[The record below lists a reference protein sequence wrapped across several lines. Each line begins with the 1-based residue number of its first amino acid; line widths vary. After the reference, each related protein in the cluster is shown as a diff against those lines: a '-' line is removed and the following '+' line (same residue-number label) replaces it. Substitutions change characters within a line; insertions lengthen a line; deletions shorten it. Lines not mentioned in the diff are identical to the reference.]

1 MRRTFTA
8 EEKAS
13 VFELWKNGTG
23 FSEIAN
29 ILGSKPGTIFT
40 MLRDTGGIKPHE
52 RKRAVAHLTLSE
64 REEIRAGLSAKMSI
78 RAIAT
83 ALNRSPSTISREVQR
98 NRGRRYYKAVDTNNR
113 ANRMAKRPKPCLL
126 DQNLPLRKLVLE
138 KLEMKWSP
146 EQISGWLRR
155 TKPRQKTLR
164 ISPET
169 IYKTLYF
176 RSREALHHLNIQHL
190 RRSHSLRHGRRHTR
204 KGERGTINIV
214 NGTPIHERSRN
225 IDNRRSLG
233 HWEGDLVSGTKNS
246 HIATLVDRKS
256 RYTIILR
263 LRDKD
268 SVSVNQ
274 ALTDKF
280 LSLPSEL
287 RKSLTW
293 DRGMELARHL
303 EFTVSTGVK
312 VYFCVPQSP
321 WQRGTNE
328 NTNAGNRISEEKKK
342 SCCKISTKNGGLL
355 RYGNY
360 CSVGKIQNRVSLK
373 LQKTGQKNFFQLIFI
388 NRP

>member
-1 MRRTFTA
+1 
-8 EEKAS
+8 
-13 VFELWKNGTG
+13 
-23 FSEIAN
+23 
-29 ILGSKPGTIFT
+29 

-98 NRGRRYYKAVDTNNR
+98 NRGRRYYKAVDANNR

-263 LRDKD
+263 LRGKD

-312 VYFCVPQSP
+312 VYFCDPQSP

-328 NTNAGNRISEEKKK
+328 NTN
-342 SCCKISTKNGGLL
+342 GLIRQYL
-355 RYGNY
+355 
-360 CSVGKIQNRVSLK
+360 
-373 LQKTGQKNFFQLIFI
+373 
-388 NRP
+388 NRPGFPGECFICELRLPDHRFRWKHNKLFLLLPEEYGPAFPAIVDCYTSPPTLVWPVPLLHGFSSSYGVLPPLCKDH

>member
-98 NRGRRYYKAVDTNNR
+98 NRGRRYYKAVDANNR

-263 LRDKD
+263 LRARFCLSK
-268 SVSVNQ
+268 SGSYRQIPEFTVRTQ
-274 ALTDKF
+274 KITDMGQRNGTGQT
-280 LSLPSEL
+280 S
-287 RKSLTW
+287 
-293 DRGMELARHL
+293 

-312 VYFCVPQSP
+312 VYFCDPPES

-328 NTNAGNRISEEKKK
+328 NTN
-342 SCCKISTKNGGLL
+342 GLI
-355 RYGNY
+355 R
-360 CSVGKIQNRVSLK
+360 RTFLK
-373 LQKTGQKNFFQLIFI
+373 RHVLPNIL
-388 NRP
+388 NMN

>member
-98 NRGRRYYKAVDTNNR
+98 NRGRRYYKAVDANNR

-233 HWEGDLVSGTKNS
+233 HWEGDLVSGT
-246 HIATLVDRKS
+246 
-256 RYTIILR
+256 
-263 LRDKD
+263 
-268 SVSVNQ
+268 
-274 ALTDKF
+274 
-280 LSLPSEL
+280 
-287 RKSLTW
+287 
-293 DRGMELARHL
+293 
-303 EFTVSTGVK
+303 TVSTGVK
-312 VYFCVPQSP
+312 VYFCDPQSP

-328 NTNAGNRISEEKKK
+328 NTNELIRQYFPKKT
-342 SCCKISTKNGGLL
+342 CLAQYTQHELDL
-355 RYGNY
+355 
-360 CSVGKIQNRVSLK
+360 VAA
-373 LQKTGQKNFFQLIFI
+373 QLN
-388 NRP
+388 NRPRKTLKFKTPKEIIERGVALTD